1 MVSVLVRARGPD
13 YPTSNAMS
21 AMNFLAFKSA
31 QERTFS
37 LVERQA
43 GAERAIVQLH
53 DGIRTIVYWIL
64 DRAAVFKGRM
74 R

>member
-1 MVSVLVRARGPD
+1 
-13 YPTSNAMS
+13 
-21 AMNFLAFKSA
+21 
-31 QERTFS
+31 

-43 GAERAIVQLH
+43 GAERALVQLH
-53 DGIRTIVYWIL
+53 DSIRTIVYWIL